1 MLEWV
6 EYPGDL
12 PGPEGTARRQTLLS
26 MLLLQLR
33 SRTFCFPRPIHL
45 QYHQQVGLDPG
56 VHQGWSQEYSINQIT
71 ITERDNFVN
80 FALTREN
87 YVTFQVEIIGYFCI
101 VKPKCGPLLFT

>member
-1 MLEWV
+1 
-6 EYPGDL
+6 
-12 PGPEGTARRQTLLS
+12 

-87 YVTFQVEIIGYFCI
+87 YVTFQGEIRLFLPS
-101 VKPKCGPLLFT
+101 KPQMWSAVVYVTLLRDCHVIKIFLASNVNLT